1 MCVQRVHLYKRG
13 YSYKDLLELHLCVT
27 KPCEG
32 TIEIATPVDDDREC
46 SRPDTIPGLNWPSCG
61 CPSPIPES
69 SRHTCPRH
77 SGVSSG
83 ERPASPFELESE
95 TPRHYH
101 TLPRPRCPDSF
112 YCGSAESL
120 QSAIDKSKKRRSERD
135 GQDSRATGIASID
148 GSEEE
153 LLCEDCVSKVLHISP
168 RRRWGAE
175 SFTEEKS
182 KSSRHKYCTPDSC
195 IAHLRDMSYSPVYV
209 TPEQEH
215 QDELDALARLER
227 HAQLEEEMYQFEQA
241 NPLPYWSRIP
251 QPSAQRELD
260 DLPRGD
266 YTHRM
271 SRDRSPRVPSRLY
284 ELADEKVRKELF
296 DAGDE
301 VEHLE
306 HDLLKVSEKLEE
318 AELRH
323 EEAELEAMRSHEE
336 REAEEVERLVR
347 RVARLASEE
356 EDGEEVY
363 KPSRRHRW

>member
-1 MCVQRVHLYKRG
+1 MCVQRVHLYKCG
-13 YSYKDLLELHLCVT
+13 HSYRDLLELHPCVT

-32 TIEIATPVDDDREC
+32 TIEIATPIDDDCGC
-46 SRPDTIPGLNWPSCG
+46 SRPDYIPGLNWPSYG
-61 CPSPIPES
+61 CPSPVPKS
-69 SRHTCPRH
+69 FQYTCPRH
-77 SGVSSG
+77 SGVSSE

-95 TPRHYH
+95 TPRRYY
-101 TLPRPRCPDSF
+101 TLSKPRCPDSF
-112 YCGSAESL
+112 YCGSAELL
-120 QSAIDKSKKRRSERD
+120 QSAINKCTKRGSERD
-135 GQDSRATGIASID
+135 AQDSCATGIVSID
-148 GSEEE
+148 GLEEDV
-153 LLCEDCVSKVLHISP
+153 LCEDCVSEILYTPP
-168 RRRWGAE
+168 RRRWGAK
-175 SFTEEKS
+175 SFTEGKS
-182 KSSRHKYCTPDSC
+182 KSSKHKYCTPNSC
-195 IAHLRDMSYSPVYV
+195 IAHLRAMSYSPVYV

-215 QDELDALARLER
+215 QYELDALARLER

-260 DLPRGD
+260 DLLRGD
-266 YTHRM
+266 YTHGM
-271 SRDRSPRVPSRLY
+271 SGCRSPRIPSHLY

-296 DAGDE
+296 DAEHE

-363 KPSRRHRW
+363 KPSRRHR